1 MSRRGRATF
10 PAVLIQ
16 AVRMKRSDIGVTA
29 LVYAFTLFFLYMT
42 LELPPDAQTY
52 PLCLITGLLAH
63 KVFHISHEKAERKL
77 PRRTG
82 IRNDLPEL
90 FAGFQW
96 GQFAFICLGCVVYM
110 LLMHVAGFYVA
121 SICYLVG
128 TLAFLRVP
136 RWHIVLTVVVMA
148 ALIYAVFTL
157 FLKVPLP
164 VGLLFK

>member
-52 PLCLITGLLAH
+52 PLCLITGLL
-63 KVFHISHEKAERKL
+63 VLNTCYLGRCL
-77 PRRTG
+77 WQLRRRTG

-96 GQFAFICLGCVVYM
+96 GQFAFICSI
-110 LLMHVAGFYVA
+110 LLMK
-121 SICYLVG
+121 
-128 TLAFLRVP
+128 LR
-136 RWHIVLTVVVMA
+136 
-148 ALIYAVFTL
+148 FS
-157 FLKVPLP
+157 
-164 VGLLFK
+164 

>member
-10 PAVLIQ
+10 PAVFHSGGPYETIRYRRDGTGVCLHALFSVHDPGTAAGRADLRRQ
-16 AVRMKRSDIGVTA
+16 A
-29 LVYAFTLFFLYMT
+29 
-42 LELPPDAQTY
+42 
-52 PLCLITGLLAH
+52 
-63 KVFHISHEKAERKL
+63 
-77 PRRTG
+77 G
-82 IRNDLPEL
+82 IHNDLPDL

-96 GQFAFICLGCVVYM
+96 KQFAFICLGCVGYM
-110 LLMHVAGFYVA
+110 LLMHVAGFYIA

-128 TLAFLRVP
+128 MLAFLRVP

>member
-1 MSRRGRATF
+1 
-10 PAVLIQ
+10 
-16 AVRMKRSDIGVTA
+16 MKRSDIGVTV

-52 PLCLITGLLAH
+52 PLCLIAGLLALNTCYLG
-63 KVFHISHEKAERKL
+63 RCL
-77 PRRTG
+77 WQLRRQWG
-82 IRNDLPEL
+82 IINDLPEL
-90 FAGFQW
+90 FAGFRW
-96 GQFAFICLGCVVYM
+96 GQFAFICLGCAGYM
-110 LLMHVAGFYVA
+110 VIMHLAGFYIASVA
-121 SICYLVG
+121 YLVG

-136 RWHIVLTVVVMA
+136 GRHILLTVGVMA

>member
-1 MSRRGRATF
+1 
-10 PAVLIQ
+10 
-16 AVRMKRSDIGVTA
+16 MKRSDIGVTA

-52 PLCLITGLLAH
+52 PLCLIAGLLILNTCYL
-63 KVFHISHEKAERKL
+63 VRCL
-77 PRRTG
+77 WQLRRQAG
-82 IRNDLPEL
+82 IHNDLPDL

-96 GQFAFICLGCVVYM
+96 KQFAFICLGCVGYM
-110 LLMHVAGFYVA
+110 LLMHVAGFYIA

-136 RWHIVLTVVVMA
+136 HWHIVLTVVVMA

>member
-42 LELPPDAQTY
+42 LKLPPDAQTY
-52 PLCLITGLLAH
+52 PLCLITGLL
-63 KVFHISHEKAERKL
+63 VLNTCYLGRCL
-77 PRRTG
+77 WQLRRRTG

>member
-1 MSRRGRATF
+1 
-10 PAVLIQ
+10 
-16 AVRMKRSDIGVTA
+16 MKRSDIGVTA

-52 PLCLITGLLAH
+52 PLCLIAGLLVLNACYL
-63 KVFHISHEKAERKL
+63 VRCL
-77 PRRTG
+77 WQLRRRTG
-82 IRNDLPEL
+82 IHNDLPEL
-90 FAGFQW
+90 FSGFQW
-96 GQFAFICLGCVVYM
+96 KQFAFVCLGCVVYM

>member
-10 PAVLIQ
+10 PAVFHSGGPYETI
-16 AVRMKRSDIGVTA
+16 RYRRDGT
-29 LVYAFTLFFLYMT
+29 VYAFTLFFLYMT

-52 PLCLITGLLAH
+52 PLCLIAGLLILNTCYL
-63 KVFHISHEKAERKL
+63 VRCL
-77 PRRTG
+77 WQLRRQAG
-82 IRNDLPEL
+82 IHNDLPDL

-96 GQFAFICLGCVVYM
+96 KQFAFICLGCVGYM
-110 LLMHVAGFYVA
+110 LLMHVAGFYIA

>member
-10 PAVLIQ
+10 PAVFHSGGPYETI
-16 AVRMKRSDIGVTA
+16 RYRRDGTGVCLHALFSVHDPGTA
-29 LVYAFTLFFLYMT
+29 AGRADLSP
-42 LELPPDAQTY
+42 LPHRRPADPEY
-52 PLCLITGLLAH
+52 LL
-63 KVFHISHEKAERKL
+63 S
-77 PRRTG
+77 G
-82 IRNDLPEL
+82 IHNDLPDL

-96 GQFAFICLGCVVYM
+96 KQFAFICLGCVGYM
-110 LLMHVAGFYVA
+110 LLMHVAGFYIA

>member
-1 MSRRGRATF
+1 
-10 PAVLIQ
+10 
-16 AVRMKRSDIGVTA
+16 MKRSDIGVTA

-52 PLCLITGLLAH
+52 PLCLIAGLLILNTCYL
-63 KVFHISHEKAERKL
+63 VRCL
-77 PRRTG
+77 WQLRRQAG
-82 IRNDLPEL
+82 IHFGLAVLIAFFE
-90 FAGFQW
+90 W
-96 GQFAFICLGCVVYM
+96 KQFAFFCFM
-110 LLMHVAGFYVA
+110 LLMHVAGFYIA